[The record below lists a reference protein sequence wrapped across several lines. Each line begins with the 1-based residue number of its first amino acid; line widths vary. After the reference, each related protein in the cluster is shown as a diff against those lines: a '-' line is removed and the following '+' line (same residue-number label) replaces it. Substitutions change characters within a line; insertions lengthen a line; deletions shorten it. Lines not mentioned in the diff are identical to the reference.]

1 MKKYIFSAL
10 AAFAL
15 CCTFEAC
22 SNKNDDPDISYS
34 TTAAQGSA
42 GTYTGTWTRISDEGT
57 TEYSG
62 TVTLAA
68 ASGDNA
74 TSITFSCPEADL
86 NATSI
91 ANIWHSNYGFKF
103 VNQTV
108 STANTLGVAF
118 SGIIDEEGNLNTAFT
133 VSQKVG
139 RKNYEFKYEFKG
151 KK

>member
-10 AAFAL
+10 AALAL

-22 SNKNDDPDISYS
+22 SDKNDDPDISYS
-34 TTAAQGSA
+34 TTASQGSA

-74 TSITFSCPEADL
+74 TNITFSCPGAEL

-91 ANIWHSNYGFKF
+91 ANVWHANYGYHF
-103 VNQTV
+103 VNQTA
-108 STANTLGVAF
+108 STANGLGVAF
-118 SGIIDEEGNLNTAFT
+118 SGIIDEAGSLNTSFT
-133 VSQKVG
+133 INQKVG
-139 RKNYEFKYEFKG
+139 RKNYDFKYEFRG